1 MSWRQFRNSF
11 LNLIGCERSYLSRYL
26 FKNPELTNVNLLEWC
41 IARLLLDVEHPQFLQ
56 IGAFDGQTD
65 DALYQSVCRY
75 NLKGWVV
82 EPQPLAFESLRATY
96 RDQPWVTPIRCAVSN
111 QSEIRTLYTTTDA
124 ASTVASFDRAHLLKH
139 SVKSERITS
148 VPVECV
154 TMDQLIKEYEMNPLH
169 LLQIDT
175 EGFDFEILKSLM
187 ASSLRPTVIRY
198 EQLHLSRTEKDQAL
212 KMLAEEGYQF
222 VSTRQ
227 DILATKFEA
236 ASSNGLRHTSER
248 VGASARSELN
258 RSPQEPLP
266 A

>member
-26 FKNPELTNVNLLEWC
+26 FKNPELTDVNLLEWC
-41 IARLLLDVEHPQFLQ
+41 IARLLLEVDRPQFLQ

-65 DALYQSVCRY
+65 DALFQSVCRY

-82 EPQPLAFESLRATY
+82 EPQPLAFESLKETY
-96 RDQPWVTPIRCAVSN
+96 REHPSVTPIRCAVSN
-111 QSEIRTLYTTTDA
+111 QSEIRSLYTTTDA

-154 TMDQLIKEYEMNPLH
+154 TMDQLIKEYQMEPLH

-175 EGFDFEILKSLM
+175 EGFDFEILKSLI

-198 EQLHLSRTEKDQAL
+198 EQLHLSRVEKDQAL
-212 KMLAEEGYQF
+212 KMLAEEGYRF

-227 DILATKFEA
+227 DILATKFGTDTYQEMRPTAESAA
-236 ASSNGLRHTSER
+236 ASES
-248 VGASARSELN
+248 SELN
-258 RSPQEPLP
+258 RNSPEALL